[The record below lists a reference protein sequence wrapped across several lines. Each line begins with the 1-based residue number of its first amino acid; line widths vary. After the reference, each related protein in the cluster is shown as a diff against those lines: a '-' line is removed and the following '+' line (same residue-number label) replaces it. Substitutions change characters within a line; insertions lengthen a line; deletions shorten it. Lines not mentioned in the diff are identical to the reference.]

1 MVLNPK
7 SSQSLV
13 NWRQSTVISRQS
25 AVRSSSNADYRLT
38 TPIPVP
44 SRTSGTVESTVVSR
58 LSTLEPRLSTLDYF
72 FNKSLISVR
81 SFSSADGSGGAAGA
95 AGAASSFFFSLFI
108 PLITMKM
115 AKAMMRKSTA
125 VWMKLP

>member
-58 LSTLEPRLSTLDYF
+58 LSTLEPRLSTISSTNPLSQSEA
-72 FNKSLISVR
+72 SLLLMVPVVQPARPVQPLLS
-81 SFSSADGSGGAAGA
+81 SSAC
-95 AGAASSFFFSLFI
+95 SSL
-108 PLITMKM
+108 
-115 AKAMMRKSTA
+115 
-125 VWMKLP
+125 